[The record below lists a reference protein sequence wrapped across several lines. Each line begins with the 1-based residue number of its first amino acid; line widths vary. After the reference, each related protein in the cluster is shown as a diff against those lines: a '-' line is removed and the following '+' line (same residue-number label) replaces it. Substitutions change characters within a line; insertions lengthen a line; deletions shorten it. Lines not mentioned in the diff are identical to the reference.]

1 VGGEKPLT
9 RCFFDKRKMPET
21 VTVRKGSYIHVKST
35 GELTLKEYKK
45 TLAKII
51 EIFKETGINK
61 VLVDTLE
68 QTKTPSVL
76 ETMIGAE
83 DLILHA
89 PRTLV
94 AIVSKDKH
102 DSDRAFFR
110 NVANNRGG
118 IVKLF
123 LDEKSALDWLFK

>member
-1 VGGEKPLT
+1 
-9 RCFFDKRKMPET
+9 MPET
-21 VTVRKGSYIHVKST
+21 VTVREGRYIHVKST
-35 GELTLKEYKK
+35 GELTLNEFKN
-45 TLAKII
+45 TLSRIVD
-51 EIFKETGINK
+51 IFKETGINK

-68 QTKTPSVL
+68 QTKTPSIL

-83 DLILHA
+83 DLVLQA

-94 AIVSKDKH
+94 AVVSKDK
-102 DSDRAFFR
+102 DDWDRAFFR

-118 IVKLF
+118 IVQLF